1 MIRDKTLLRGIVLC
15 LCACVGAA
23 VFASPVDLVPRAT
36 GVAVGKLQ
44 SIGRSGDKA
53 ILSFN
58 LSTQI
63 AGEAPT
69 GVVDFAL
76 NNANVSD
83 LDLRFAGLTYIVLVS
98 KSETSGW
105 QLVVDEKNTS
115 LVPQSLVPVF
125 EDLPFEQWVR
135 DGRFAVRGELA
146 RFLLWVIERRP
157 DSGKAFGLLLDLL
170 SGPPINNDFVSDK
183 LFSLSNGGNTKVQGM
198 AVAAL
203 LHANDPRGLERLY
216 LAIAGGE
223 TELLDQE
230 VVSYSLRRIDPTQ
243 HGLGTVLK
251 HLLEAKP
258 PRFRR
263 GVALLMARTHT
274 RDLAQTFVSL
284 LDDPDPEMV
293 SYAVGG
299 LAMFA
304 NGVPPGKLEPGTGP
318 APYRTDE
325 TIAHSVMSV
334 DAIVKR
340 RDYYV
345 DFWKMWWE
353 RHAAEILK
361 DEAGIGLNP

>member
-125 EDLPFEQWVR
+125 EDLPF
-135 DGRFAVRGELA
+135 
-146 RFLLWVIERRP
+146 
-157 DSGKAFGLLLDLL
+157 
-170 SGPPINNDFVSDK
+170 
-183 LFSLSNGGNTKVQGM
+183 
-198 AVAAL
+198 
-203 LHANDPRGLERLY
+203 
-216 LAIAGGE
+216 
-223 TELLDQE
+223 
-230 VVSYSLRRIDPTQ
+230 
-243 HGLGTVLK
+243 
-251 HLLEAKP
+251 
-258 PRFRR
+258 
-263 GVALLMARTHT
+263 
-274 RDLAQTFVSL
+274 
-284 LDDPDPEMV
+284 
-293 SYAVGG
+293 
-299 LAMFA
+299 
-304 NGVPPGKLEPGTGP
+304 
-318 APYRTDE
+318 
-325 TIAHSVMSV
+325 
-334 DAIVKR
+334 
-340 RDYYV
+340 
-345 DFWKMWWE
+345 
-353 RHAAEILK
+353 
-361 DEAGIGLNP
+361 